1 MVSTT
6 TAMMAITMTTAATM
20 MTMFV
25 TFAMMIVTT
34 TTAVFVA
41 IAFFISMIVPATT
54 TSAAAF
60 ATDMVQH
67 LLHFFVR
74 SLAVLNNFALKQQV
88 KPCKRMVQV
97 HLHRV
102 FRHINHTTHKA
113 VSVFVLQRNNGIF
126 VDVVV
131 VEVAIDGEYLLV
143 QVDNALVKTFAI
155 SLFAFDVQRKLLALR
170 QVFHTIFK
178 SVEGDAKARNKHKR
192 AVGRRLFDKRF
203 LAVGQ
208 RIKLISHG
216 DKLVVFFF
224 HCHISFLS
232 FPCNNDAN
240 ARYATNSTPHKR
252 GISCKVTK
260 NFPYIWPIPQI
271 PCHLTLLRSRV
282 VLYSLTVSF
291 GIFRLHFQLYS
302 SQSPFKE

>member
-1 MVSTT
+1 MVPTT
-6 TAMMAITMTTAATM
+6 TAMMAITMTATATM

-25 TFAMMIVTT
+25 AFAMMFVTT
-34 TTAVFVA
+34 TAAVFVA
-41 IAFFISMIVPATT
+41 SAFFIAMIVPATT

-67 LLHFFVR
+67 LLHFLVR
-74 SLAVLNNFALKQQV
+74 SLAVFNDFALKQQV
-88 KPCKRMVQV
+88 KSCKRVVQV

-102 FRHINHTTHKA
+102 FRHIKHTTHKA

-131 VEVAIDGEYLLV
+131 VEVSIDGENLLV
-143 QVDNALVKTFAI
+143 QVKNALVKTFAI

-170 QVFHTIFK
+170 QVFHTVFK
-178 SVEGDAKARNKHKR
+178 SIEGDAKARNKHKR
-192 AVGRRLFDKRF
+192 AVGRRLLDKRF
-203 LAVGQ
+203 LTVGQ

-240 ARYATNSTPHKR
+240 ARYATNIVPANAALHA
-252 GISCKVTK
+252 KVRKTFRIYALFRK
-260 NFPYIWPIPQI
+260 FPA
-271 PCHLTLLRSRV
+271 T
-282 VLYSLTVSF
+282 
-291 GIFRLHFQLYS
+291 
-302 SQSPFKE
+302 

>member
-1 MVSTT
+1 MVSTA
-6 TAMMAITMTTAATM
+6 TAMMTITMTATAAM

-25 TFAMMIVTT
+25 AFAMMFVTATAAMFMASAFFIAVIVSATT
-34 TTAVFVA
+34 TT
-41 IAFFISMIVPATT
+41 T
-54 TSAAAF
+54 AAF

-74 SLAVLNNFALKQQV
+74 SLAVFNDFALKQQV

-102 FRHINHTTHKA
+102 FRHIKHTTHKA

-126 VDVVV
+126 VDVVM
-131 VEVAIDGEYLLV
+131 VEMAIDGEYLLV

-155 SLFAFDVQRKLLALR
+155 SLFAFNVQRKLLALR

-178 SVEGDAKARNKHKR
+178 SIEGDAKARNKHKG
-192 AVGRRLFDKRF
+192 AVGRSLFDKRF

-208 RIKLISHG
+208 RIKLVSHG

-240 ARYATNSTPHKR
+240 ARYVTNIVLANAALHAKLRKTFRIYGLFHKFPAT
-252 GISCKVTK
+252 
-260 NFPYIWPIPQI
+260 
-271 PCHLTLLRSRV
+271 
-282 VLYSLTVSF
+282 
-291 GIFRLHFQLYS
+291 
-302 SQSPFKE
+302 